1 MRASHVVSLKRCYTE
16 NKHFNKPDF
25 FSETALLAR
34 HIPLYQGKNSF
45 STDLGEKTL
54 GGMHIIVWIAEG
66 GRGEGLPQRAS
77 HLVSLCALIEY
88 HTPQYS
94 TVIQAGVPGG
104 T

>member
-1 MRASHVVSLKRCYTE
+1 MRASHVVSLKRCCTA
-16 NKHFNKPDF
+16 NISTSLIF

-34 HIPLYQGKNSF
+34 YIPLYQGKNSF
-45 STDLGEKTL
+45 LTDLGEKTVE
-54 GGMHIIVWIAEG
+54 GMHFIVWIAEG